1 MKKVFSMVLAFILIL
16 STLPSAFAAN
26 EAKTKGSLIIHKYAH
41 EKDGQK
47 GEEGTGED
55 GQKIP
60 DGATP
65 IEGVEYEVLQIES
78 FEVMTKDGEVVK
90 EAVKK
95 VENAKPFIAKTGK
108 DGTVKFDN
116 LPIGRYLVK
125 EISGPANVNLNTEP
139 YTIDIPMTDKEG
151 KKLNYDVHI
160 YPKNEIKRGA
170 VELTKKDDAGKPLKD
185 VEFTLYHKETDKV
198 VMTQDGKELKGLK
211 TDAEGKIRVDGLLY
225 GEYYFKESKA
235 LEGYVLDPKKYEFKV
250 EKSGAFPKD
259 GQAGYGEIV
268 KLKEITNYKKPTIDK
283 KINDNLSGLPIN
295 VNEEFTYD
303 IKTTLPGDIHTYK
316 KYVVTDKVDPR
327 LTIIGT
333 PVVTID
339 GKEVSSDVVK
349 VTLGAKTAEGQL
361 VTVTVENFEALKGK
375 KELHLQIKAKVN
387 ADIKG
392 GEKIEN
398 IANIDYETGDKVTPE
413 PEDKTTTP
421 PVTVVVTA
429 GKISLKKIDGESK
442 EVLKGAKFKLQ
453 DKDGNVIK
461 VNGVEQVGESNAEG
475 MINWAEIPYGEYEIV
490 EIEAPTY
497 KNDKGEVKSYQKLR
511 EPIKVTIN
519 KDNQT
524 VNLTVENNKSG
535 WILPATGGIGTILFT
550 VVGLVLM
557 GAAFMFLR
565 RKAQ

>member
-1 MKKVFSMVLAFILIL
+1 MKKVFSMVLAFILML

-26 EAKTKGSLIIHKYAH
+26 EVPTKGSLTIHKYAH

-47 GEEGTGED
+47 GEEGTGEP
-55 GQKIP
+55 GQKVP
-60 DGATP
+60 EGATP
-65 IEGVEYEVLQIES
+65 IKGVKYEVVKVATFKVIERN
-78 FEVMTKDGEVVK
+78 GEIVK
-90 EAVKK
+90 EAVEK
-95 VENAKPFIAKTGK
+95 VDNATPISDVTGE
-108 DGTVKFDN
+108 DGTVTFKD

-125 EISGPANVNLNTEP
+125 EVSGPDNVNINTEP

-170 VELTKKDDAGKPLKD
+170 VELTKVDDAGKPLKD
-185 VEFTLYHKETDKV
+185 VEFTLYHKGTDKV
-198 VMTQDGKELKGLK
+198 VVDKAGKELKDLK
-211 TDAEGKIRVDGLLY
+211 TDKDGKIRVDGLLY

-268 KLKEITNYKKPTIDK
+268 KLDKIINYKKPTIDK
-283 KINDNLSGLPIN
+283 KINGNLNGLPIN
-295 VNEEFTYD
+295 VDEEFTYD
-303 IKTTLPGDIHTYK
+303 IKTKLPGDIHLYK
-316 KYVVTDKVDPR
+316 KYVITDNVDPR

-339 GKEVSSDVVK
+339 GEKVSSDVVK
-349 VTLGAKTAEGQL
+349 VTLGEKTAAGQL
-361 VTVTVENFEALKGK
+361 VTVTVENFAALKDK

-387 ADIKG
+387 GDING
-392 GEKIEN
+392 GTVIEN
-398 IANIDYETGDKVTPE
+398 IAKIDYETGDKVTPPDDE
-413 PEDKTTTP
+413 TTTP
-421 PVTVVVTA
+421 PVKVIVTD
-429 GKISLKKIDGESK
+429 GKISLKKIDGATKDALE
-442 EVLKGAKFKLQ
+442 GAKFELRKDGKVVKVKGVDVVGVS
-453 DKDGNVIK
+453 DKDRI
-461 VNGVEQVGESNAEG
+461 
-475 MINWAEIPYGEYEIV
+475 INWNNIPYGEYEIV
-490 EIEAPTY
+490 EIEAPKYT
-497 KNDKGEVKSYQKLR
+497 DKGEVKSYQKLR
-511 EPIKVTIN
+511 EPIKVKID

-524 VNLTVENNKSG
+524 VKLTVENNKSG

-565 RKAQ
+565 RKA

>member
-1 MKKVFSMVLAFILIL
+1 MKKVFSMVLAFILMF

-26 EAKTKGSLIIHKYAH
+26 EVKTKGSLTIHKYAH

-47 GEEGTGED
+47 GEEGTGEP
-55 GQKIP
+55 GQKVP
-60 DGATP
+60 EGATP
-65 IEGVEYEVLQIES
+65 IKGVKY
-78 FEVMTKDGEVVK
+78 EVVK
-90 EAVKK
+90 IATFKVIERNGEIVKEAIEK
-95 VENAKPFIAKTGK
+95 VDNATPISDVTGE
-108 DGTVKFDN
+108 DGTVTFKD

-125 EISGPANVNLNTEP
+125 EVSGPDNVNINTEP

-170 VELTKKDDAGKPLKD
+170 VELTKVDDAGKPLKD
-185 VEFTLYHKETDKV
+185 VEFTLYHKGTDKV
-198 VMTQDGKELKGLK
+198 VVDKAGKELTGLK
-211 TDAEGKIRVDGLLY
+211 TDAEGKIRVDGLLH

-268 KLKEITNYKKPTIDK
+268 KLDKITNYKKPTIDK
-283 KINDNLSGLPIN
+283 KINGNSNSLPIN
-295 VNEEFTYD
+295 VGEEFAYD

-316 KYVVTDKVDPR
+316 KYVITDNVDPR

-339 GKEVSSDVVK
+339 GEKVSSDVVK
-349 VTLGAKTAEGQL
+349 VTLGEKTPAGQL

-392 GEKIEN
+392 GDKIEN
-398 IANIDYETGDKVTPE
+398 KATIDYETGDKVTPE
-413 PEDKTTTP
+413 PDDKTTTP
-421 PVTVVVTA
+421 PVTVVVTS
-429 GKISLKKIDGESK
+429 GGITLKKIDGETK
-442 EVLKGAKFKLQ
+442 EALQGAKFKLQ
-453 DKDGNVIK
+453 DKDGNIVK
-461 VNGVEQVGESNAEG
+461 VNGVDVVGESDKDG
-475 MINWAEIPYGEYEIV
+475 MIRWGEIPYGEYEIV

-511 EPIKVTIN
+511 EPIKVKID

-524 VNLTVENNKSG
+524 VKLTVENNKSG

-550 VVGLVLM
+550 VVGLILM

-565 RKAQ
+565 RKA

>member
-1 MKKVFSMVLAFILIL
+1 MKKVFSMVLAFILMF

-26 EAKTKGSLIIHKYAH
+26 EVKTKGSLTIHKYAH

-47 GEEGTGED
+47 GEEGTGEP
-55 GQKIP
+55 GQKVP
-60 DGATP
+60 EGATP
-65 IEGVEYEVLQIES
+65 IKGVKYEVVKIANFKVIERN
-78 FEVMTKDGEVVK
+78 GEIVK
-90 EAVKK
+90 EAVEK
-95 VENAKPFIAKTGK
+95 VDNATPISDVTGD
-108 DGTVKFDN
+108 DGTVTFKD

-125 EISGPANVNLNTEP
+125 EVSGPDNVNINTEP

-170 VELTKKDDAGKPLKD
+170 VELTKVDDAGKPLKD
-185 VEFTLYHKETDKV
+185 VEFTLYHKGTDKV
-198 VMTQDGKELKGLK
+198 VVDKAGKELTGLK
-211 TDAEGKIRVDGLLY
+211 TDKDGKIRVDGLLY

-268 KLKEITNYKKPTIDK
+268 KLDKITNYKKPTIDK
-283 KINDNLSGLPIN
+283 KINGNLNGLPIN
-295 VNEEFTYD
+295 VDEEFTYD
-303 IKTTLPGDIHTYK
+303 IKTTLPGDIHKYK
-316 KYVVTDKVDPR
+316 KYVITDNVDPK

-333 PVVTID
+333 PIVTID
-339 GKEVSSDVVK
+339 GEKVSSDVVK
-349 VTLGAKTAEGQL
+349 VTLGEKTPAGQL
-361 VTVTVENFEALKGK
+361 VTVTVENFKALEGK

-387 ADIKG
+387 GDING
-392 GEKIEN
+392 GTEIKN
-398 IANIDYETGDKVTPE
+398 IAKIDYETGDEVTPPDE
-413 PEDKTTTP
+413 ETTTP
-421 PVTVVVTA
+421 PVTVIVTD
-429 GKISLKKIDGESK
+429 GKISLKKIDGDTK
-442 EVLKGAKFKLQ
+442 EALKGAKFELR
-453 DKDGNVIK
+453 KDGK
-461 VNGVEQVGESNAEG
+461 VVKVKGVDVVGVTDEAG
-475 MINWAEIPYGEYEIV
+475 MINWGNIPYGEYEIV

-511 EPIKVTIN
+511 EAIKVTIN